1 MISEIPYEEFLG
13 SIDND
18 SNKAIITVNNLN
30 ACKRMI
36 IALANNKGGI
46 IIFGDTEKQ
55 LDIKSA
61 KKSIQDSLKLYSST
75 PNLIYKIPVKDIIK
89 LLLIAIEPED
99 ISKLPIYLISSSKS
113 TAPYYDD
120 ITKEIITFPK
130 NLLHDIRIYNNEIRD
145 ESPIIQKFDIKY
157 DNQDFFFNFIDLYN
171 KNNNSNY
178 SSTYVM
184 DYFMLRKGPNKTL
197 VYAMSFGLIPQI
209 YYPGLIIEI
218 LNNITGEVS
227 QIDGSIKDMYNKALL
242 ELKKYIHYELTI
254 TKDKCIKEEST
265 FSIQAIKKILFN
277 ALTDRSYNLE
287 YQYEPIHI
295 ILEENKIE
303 FKYPGGPIKFQN
315 NEINRNP
322 SIKTINSLILSNDT
336 GPTDIISIIAS
347 CTLRNYKKP
356 LYINKDGN
364 ISITIYRKEHHE
376 RYFGNRS
383 IDKICEFCQTPKSKQ
398 EIYKNFFNKEIKD
411 YKYFNKSFLT
421 PLVEAGVLELTM
433 PDKTSSK
440 LQKFVISHNY
450 KDCKK
455 I

>member
-13 SIDND
+13 FIDND
-18 SNKAIITVNNLN
+18 SNKAIITINNLN

-75 PNLIYKIPVKDIIK
+75 PNLIYKILVKDIIK

-145 ESPIIQKFDIKY
+145 ESTIIQKFDIKY

-184 DYFMLRKGPNKTL
+184 DYFML
-197 VYAMSFGLIPQI
+197 
-209 YYPGLIIEI
+209 
-218 LNNITGEVS
+218 
-227 QIDGSIKDMYNKALL
+227 
-242 ELKKYIHYELTI
+242 
-254 TKDKCIKEEST
+254 
-265 FSIQAIKKILFN
+265 
-277 ALTDRSYNLE
+277 
-287 YQYEPIHI
+287 
-295 ILEENKIE
+295 
-303 FKYPGGPIKFQN
+303 
-315 NEINRNP
+315 
-322 SIKTINSLILSNDT
+322 
-336 GPTDIISIIAS
+336 
-347 CTLRNYKKP
+347 
-356 LYINKDGN
+356 
-364 ISITIYRKEHHE
+364 
-376 RYFGNRS
+376 
-383 IDKICEFCQTPKSKQ
+383 
-398 EIYKNFFNKEIKD
+398 
-411 YKYFNKSFLT
+411 
-421 PLVEAGVLELTM
+421 
-433 PDKTSSK
+433 
-440 LQKFVISHNY
+440 
-450 KDCKK
+450 
-455 I
+455 